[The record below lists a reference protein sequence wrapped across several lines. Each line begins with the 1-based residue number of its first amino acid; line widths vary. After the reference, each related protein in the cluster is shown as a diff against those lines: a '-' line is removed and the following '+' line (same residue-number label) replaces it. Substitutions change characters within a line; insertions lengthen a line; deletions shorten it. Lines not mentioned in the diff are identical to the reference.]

1 MFQAWI
7 SAGNTKSNK
16 TESLSSK
23 NSPWIAGSPEMHF
36 VQSQKRLQ
44 SKSNL
49 LLPNKQISKQTKKN
63 LYYLAV
69 IRYQDFLKQR
79 AFKLCFPNEYP
90 DELCQSL

>member
-1 MFQAWI
+1 MFQARI

-36 VQSQKRLQ
+36 VQSQKCLQ

-49 LLPNKQISKQTKKN
+49 LLPNKQISKQIKKN
-63 LYYLAV
+63 LYYLA
-69 IRYQDFLKQR
+69 IRYQDFLKQC
-79 AFKLCFPNEYP
+79 AFKLCFPNKYP
-90 DELCQSL
+90 GELCQSL